1 MGMQVRVLSPAPTKD
16 RKMDSVLE
24 ELLRTLKTTT
34 ENIVLLNEIVDRL
47 NKRVGLLEDMQRKQ
61 NS

>member
-1 MGMQVRVLSPAPTKD
+1 
-16 RKMDSVLE
+16 MDSVLE